1 MNAYN
6 CGSPLILTSSGLELS
21 EFVIDMGASLGY
33 GSITFDPGS
42 YGDYFDIYDG
52 TGVELI
58 SSIGLRTEPFTYLS
72 PKSPNTNPKRFRINI
87 LSQGP
92 VYDWSL
98 SAYCI
103 SDAYITINNDP
114 ITYRGDIIDY

>member
-1 MNAYN
+1 
-6 CGSPLILTSSGLELS
+6 
-21 EFVIDMGASLGY
+21 MGASLGY
-33 GSITFDPGS
+33 GSITFDPGT
-42 YGDYFDIYDG
+42 YGDYIDIYTG
-52 TGVELI
+52 TGSALL
-58 SSIGLRTEPFTYLS
+58 SSIGLRTEPFTYLT
-72 PKSPNTNPKRFRINI
+72 PYTPDTNPRRLRMII